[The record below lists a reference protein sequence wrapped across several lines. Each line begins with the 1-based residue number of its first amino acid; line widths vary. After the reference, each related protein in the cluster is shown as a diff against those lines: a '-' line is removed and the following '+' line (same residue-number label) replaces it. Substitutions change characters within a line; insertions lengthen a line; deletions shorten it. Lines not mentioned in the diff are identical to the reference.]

1 MSVRIPAHRLPR
13 ATMVRTTVAVV
24 VILIVSACVGHAEG
38 TPTLRATLTPTT
50 APTTDP
56 NRTPSAECFTPPP
69 DLLALINQTDPLAC
83 YGSSALTVG
92 AHVTGV
98 GAIDCPGGLQPA
110 WFSCEAMIE
119 LEPLA
124 ETAEAPFVLA
134 ARSSGPSLFAVLAPA
149 SGIARNVLVETD
161 WLVTGHYDDPAAQ
174 ACHYT
179 AWPVGAGAPPPAGE
193 VIDQCRRTFVL
204 TAVVP
209 LGS

>member
-1 MSVRIPAHRLPR
+1 MSVRIPAHELPR
-13 ATMVRTTVAVV
+13 ATRVRTAMAVV

-38 TPTLRATLTPTT
+38 TPTFQATPTQTT

-83 YGSSALTVG
+83 YGSAALTVG
-92 AHVTGV
+92 AHVSGV

-110 WFSCEAMIE
+110 WFSCESMIE
-119 LEPLA
+119 LKPPG

-134 ARSSGPSLFAVLAPA
+134 ARTTGPSLFAVLDPA
-149 SGIARNVLVETD
+149 SRLTPNNLAGFN

-174 ACHYT
+174 GCQYT
-179 AWPVGAGAPPPAGE
+179 AWPVGAGAPPTAAE
-193 VIDQCRRTFVL
+193 VIDQCRRTFVV